1 MTHRAEHLLAA
12 VAGFA
17 AVIALSGC
25 GSPTDVQAS
34 STSSVT
40 GRTTASAQ
48 PVQSTS
54 QPPADQ
60 GVVKST
66 SFLSPDGNIACH
78 IDINVGARCDI
89 IDASWPAPPA
99 PTDCQDSYGHM
110 IAVGLDKPAEFIC
123 AGDTVFG
130 SEEQLADGE
139 SIASGAFRCESV
151 DSGITCRNT
160 ETGHGFSISYDANRL
175 F

>member
-1 MTHRAEHLLAA
+1 MTHRVERLAAA

-17 AVIALSGC
+17 AVVALSGC
-25 GSPTDVQAS
+25 GGPTDTQAA
-34 STSSVT
+34 STTSVA
-40 GRTTASAQ
+40 GQTTAQ

-54 QPPADQ
+54 PAPADQ
-60 GVVKST
+60 EVVEST
-66 SFLSPDGNIACH
+66 SFLSPDGNIACN
-78 IDINVGARCDI
+78 IDMNVGARCDI
-89 IDASWPAPPA
+89 IDASWQAPAA

-110 IAVGLDKPAEFIC
+110 IAIGLDKPAEFIC

-130 SEEQLADGE
+130 SEELLPDGE
-139 SIASGAFRCESV
+139 SIVAGAFRCESV

-160 ETGHGFSISYDANRL
+160 ETGHGFSLSYDANRL

>member
-1 MTHRAEHLLAA
+1 MTHRAERLAAA

-25 GSPTDVQAS
+25 GSPTDVQAA
-34 STSSVT
+34 STATPVT
-40 GRTTASAQ
+40 GQATAPAR

-54 QPPADQ
+54 PAPD
-60 GVVKST
+60 GDAVESA
-66 SFLSPDGNIACH
+66 SFLSPDGNIACNV
-78 IDINVGARCDI
+78 DMNVGARCDI
-89 IDASWPAPPA
+89 IDASWPTPPTPA
-99 PTDCQDSYGHM
+99 DCQGSYGHM
-110 IAVGLDKPAEFIC
+110 IAIGIDEPAEFIC
-123 AGDTVFG
+123 TDDTVFG
-130 SEEQLADGE
+130 SEDLLADGE

-160 ETGHGFSISYDANRL
+160 ETGHGFSLSYDANEL